1 MEEKD
6 FDRFDQ
12 IPENYEEYLSP
23 RPNRISG
30 ADAIERAKH
39 NREVWRCD
47 HEFQMFVEPQSAE
60 DFQQRQSRE
69 RDLEIRA
76 EKKRERKEKKD
87 EEMKKKGNKRQRRME
102 TVRLANAHL
111 NSVSSDVED
120 IFTFD
125 EEDREMIGQFGTN
138 TRKEEFNASNNGSD
152 NDDEDIFGPDTDSEG
167 ETKEDQNCEEIDES

>member
-39 NREVWRCD
+39 NREVWLWNKD
-47 HEFQMFVEPQSAE
+47 FQFFVEPQSAE

-138 TRKEEFNASNNGSD
+138 TSNNGSD